1 MSNAERRLKN
11 EEMYQVPSTK
21 YKVGIRVRIEFCYLK
36 IMVHCTWYFVQ
47 IIVPSTKYKVGIRI
61 RTIILLS
68 RIWYL
73 VRRTD
78 HGTLY
83 LVLGTDLSTWY
94 KVLLDTSYL
103 ILDTILPLSPL
114 HTEKDRLRCR
124 A

>member
-47 IIVPSTKYKVGIRI
+47 VLYNVPSTKYKVGIRI

-68 RIWYL
+68 RI
-73 VRRTD
+73 T
-78 HGTLY
+78 
-83 LVLGTDLSTWY
+83 
-94 KVLLDTSYL
+94 
-103 ILDTILPLSPL
+103 ILDT
-114 HTEKDRLRCR
+114 
-124 A
+124 